1 MSREDDVVRH
11 SEGPFASPMTLR
23 FGTLEVEFW
32 PADADDGELEV
43 TAGEEKMILA
53 PAEVQLLST
62 FLAQVVAR
70 QAAL

>member
-1 MSREDDVVRH
+1 
-11 SEGPFASPMTLR
+11 MTLR

-32 PADADDGELEV
+32 PAGDDPGELEV